1 MKELKKYILRFGIV
15 FLIVLPLALM
25 AGIETQRLF
34 LYKIAMCGIGIALAE
49 LVWAV
54 YFKPVYGKTEDMS
67 ADDRKDILIFR
78 GILYAAIILALT
90 LGL

>member
-1 MKELKKYILRFGIV
+1 
-15 FLIVLPLALM
+15 M

-49 LVWAV
+49 LIWAV
-54 YFKPVYGKTEDMS
+54 YFKPVYGKTEEMDINE
-67 ADDRKDILIFR
+67 RKDILIFR
-78 GILYAAIILALT
+78 GILYAGIILALT

>member
-15 FLIVLPLALM
+15 FLISLPFIIM
-25 AGIETQRLF
+25 TGIETLRVF
-34 LYKIAMCGIGIALAE
+34 LYKITMCGIGITLAE
-49 LVWAV
+49 LIWAV
-54 YFKPVYGKTEDMS
+54 YFKPVYGKTEEMS
-67 ADDRKDILIFR
+67 ADDKKYILMFR